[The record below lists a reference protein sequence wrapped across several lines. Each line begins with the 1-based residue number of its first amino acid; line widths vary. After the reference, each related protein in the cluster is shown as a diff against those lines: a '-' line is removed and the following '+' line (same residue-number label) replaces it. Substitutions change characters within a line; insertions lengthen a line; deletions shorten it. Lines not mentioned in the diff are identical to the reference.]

1 MESASSP
8 ASAMRFV
15 ISNCSAPVITVL
27 STVISVYSAFF
38 TASGNF
44 CTASLFC
51 VSSAPSSEAK
61 ISMVILWSSKEITC
75 PFTSSSICIFSVSE
89 RFPAISVMTVCIFAA
104 IFSDITVDISC
115 NLSVSGEIPEVTAS
129 VISDNLSG
137 PTRVQT
143 VPAAAQTRA
152 ITRIT
157 RYFLQYPSNFFH
169 VPTRSFG
176 FSCFLFLI
184 TQVPPLKAVTM
195 RSSGKHH
202 NPALSLRVFPCL
214 QSFHP
219 LKR

>member
-1 MESASSP
+1 MESVSSP

-61 ISMVILWSSKEITC
+61 ISMVILWFSKEITC
-75 PFTSSSICIFSVSE
+75 PFTSISICIFSVSE

-104 IFSDITVDISC
+104 IFSDIAVDISC

-157 RYFLQYPSNFFH
+157 RYF
-169 VPTRSFG
+169 G

-202 NPALSLRVFPCL
+202 NPALSLRVVPCL

-219 LKR
+219 PKR